1 MSTVKLTKSN
11 VEAVDPGSKDIILR
25 DTEIKG
31 FLCKI
36 TPKGRRAYMLYYRT
50 KEGQERRPV
59 IGVHGAITAAKARAI
74 AQDWKAIIAHGGD
87 PSADKQAGREAP
99 TMENLCRRYVAEYAQ
114 GHKKANSLRNDVQ
127 MMARFIVPALGSRKV
142 AAVTA
147 DDIGRL
153 HNSLRDTPYQANR
166 VLALLSK
173 MFSLAEVWEIRP
185 NGSNPTQHIQ
195 KFPEEKRERYLT
207 EDELRRLGEALS
219 EAEWLGVEKPQAIAA
234 IRLLLFTGC
243 RLNEILTLRWED
255 INWEHGLVFLRD
267 AKTGAQYR
275 PVGMAAIRYLESLPW
290 RDEVE
295 WVIPGGKDR
304 MKPWNNLGKFWRRIR
319 EQVGLED
326 IRIHDL
332 RHTHASMAAGMGLSL
347 PMIGRLLGH
356 TQAGTTQ
363 RYAHL
368 AADPVRAAA
377 DSVAD
382 SMADQLGARNNHE
395 QENRS

>member
-1 MSTVKLTKSN
+1 MPAVKLTKSN
-11 VEAVDPGSKDIILR
+11 VEAVEPGDRDIILR

-36 TPKGRRAYMLYYRT
+36 TPRGKRVYMLYYRT
-50 KEGQERRPV
+50 REGQERRPM
-59 IGVHGAITAAKARAI
+59 IGIHGEVTSAQARTI
-74 AQDWKAIIAHGGD
+74 AQNWKAFVAQGGD
-87 PSADKQAGREAP
+87 PSADKQARREAP
-99 TMENLCRRYVAEYAQ
+99 TMVDLCRRYRADYAQ
-114 GHKKANSLRNDVQ
+114 GHKKASSFRNDMQ
-127 MMARFIVPALGSRKV
+127 MIGRFIAPALGSRKV

-153 HNSLRDTPYQANR
+153 HNSLRETPYQANR

-195 KFPEEKRERYLT
+195 KFPEDKRERYLT
-207 EDELRRLGEALS
+207 EDELGRLGEALS
-219 EAEWLGVEKPQAIAA
+219 EAEQNGVEKPQAIAA

-243 RLNEILTLRWED
+243 RLNEILRLRWED
-255 INWEHGLVFLRD
+255 IDWERGLLFLRD

-275 PVGMAAIRYLESLPW
+275 PVGMAAMHYLGSLPW
-290 RDEVE
+290 RDDVE
-295 WVIPGGKDR
+295 WVIPGRDPS
-304 MKPWNNLGKFWRRIR
+304 KPWKNLGKFWRRIR
-319 EQVGLED
+319 ERVGLED

-356 TQAGTTQ
+356 TQAATTH

-368 AADPVRAAA
+368 AADPVREAA
-377 DSVAD
+377 DRVAG
-382 SMADQLGARNNHE
+382 SLATQLAARNHE
-395 QENRS
+395 EEDQT